1 MTLGVADNADGADA
15 NVGSCELHDRRKYA
29 DAQSD
34 GSGFHQR
41 VRRPRSRRKGWRAG
55 LASRTVIE
63 NLEDP
68 RCYRAFERSIVG
80 SFDPRTVAELELIHR
95 LASLLWRLR
104 RASAIETG
112 LLQMQGE
119 FLLGN
124 SDRQLAC
131 SPRQTSAVSSP
142 RKANGHHGNL
152 PLNSTRTADA
162 HTRKASD
169 VTGPLVGRSPNCRTI
184 AQCFLRL
191 SRLDLALLDRVGA
204 YEVRLWRQAA
214 QTIWILD
221 AIRRPPLAARR
232 PYRKPV
238 PITWDRGR

>member
-1 MTLGVADNADGADA
+1 MSVIPFETSAEA
-15 NVGSCELHDRRKYA
+15 E
-29 DAQSD
+29 SD
-34 GSGFHQR
+34 GCGSDQR
-41 VRRPRSRRKGWRAG
+41 VRRRNSRRKGLPTG
-55 LASRTVIE
+55 LTSHTVIE

-131 SPRQTSAVSSP
+131 SPRETSAVSRP

-152 PLNSTRTADA
+152 PLNSTRTDDA
-162 HTRKASD
+162 HTSNRKASD
-169 VTGPLVGRSPNCRTI
+169 VTEPLVGRSPNCSII

-191 SRLDLALLDRVGA
+191 SRLDPALLDRVGA

-221 AIRRPPLAARR
+221 AIRRPPLATRR

-238 PITWDRGR
+238 PHYLWDRGR